1 MTRTHSSKTASALL
15 AAASSLALALTLSFT
30 LSFTT
35 ACAHQTDYS
44 TLFARD
50 GDILLAL
57 GPESSYASLG
67 PYQPVAT
74 LDTSG
79 NPISLPRG
87 ALSFADEVVAYHPGG
102 GGLVPEGRFPNAALG
117 APDYTGGAFLNGP
130 TAVTLGSGGS
140 ITLRFTDNALVDV
153 EGPDLYVYEVGPNVE
168 ATFVDISADGKQWIR
183 AGKIGGSASSIDIR
197 RAAAPDQAYPY
208 VRLTDDPSQG
218 VYAGDWPGAD
228 IDAVAAVGSAERI
241 ELPSEVL
248 FEHDSDV
255 LLAAAAPSLDAAAA
269 RILAREGARATVL
282 GHTDD
287 TGEDTYNLDLSRR
300 RAAAVARYLTEKG
313 VPKERITTEGHGESR
328 PAADNATEEGRR
340 RNRRVEI
347 LIQDR

>member
-1 MTRTHSSKTASALL
+1 MTRTSSTQI
-15 AAASSLALALTLSFT
+15 AAAFLAFASPF
-30 LSFTT
+30 FV

-44 TLFARD
+44 TLFAQD

-57 GPESSYASLG
+57 GPESSFGALG
-67 PYQPVAT
+67 PYEPVAT
-74 LDTSG
+74 KDTAG
-79 NPISLPRG
+79 NPIALPQG
-87 ALSFADEVVAYHPGG
+87 AISFADEVVEYRPGG
-102 GGLVPEGRFPNAALG
+102 GGLVPEGRFPMAALG
-117 APDYTGGAFLNGP
+117 APDYTGGAARGGP
-130 TAVTLGSGGS
+130 RAVTLGSGGS

-153 EGPDLYVYEVGPNVE
+153 DGPDLYVYEVGPNVE
-168 ATFVDISADGKQWIR
+168 ATFIDISADGKEWIR
-183 AGKIGGSASSIDIR
+183 VGRIGGSTSSVDIGPAAS
-197 RAAAPDQAYPY
+197 PGQAYPF

-218 VYAGDWPGAD
+218 IYAGDWPGAD

-269 RILAREGARATVL
+269 RILAREGARASVL

-287 TGEDTYNLDLSRR
+287 TGEDAYNLDLSRR
-300 RAAAVARYLTEKG
+300 RAAAVARHLTEKG
-313 VPKERITTEGHGESR
+313 VPKERITIEGHGESR